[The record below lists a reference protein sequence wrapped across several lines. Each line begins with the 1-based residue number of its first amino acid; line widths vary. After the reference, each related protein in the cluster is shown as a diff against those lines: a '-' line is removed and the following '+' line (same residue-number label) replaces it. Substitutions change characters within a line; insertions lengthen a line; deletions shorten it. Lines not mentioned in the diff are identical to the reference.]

1 MAGET
6 NMALTTSGTS
16 FTGSQGFGLG
26 HLSVTGFSLHITSR
40 YVLDISEYFRLLL
53 IGRSDSMLSLSGRLY
68 SLDSGSVAILPPQA
82 EGTFIYGS
90 QCSYTQIAFCA
101 AANDPLDLSAQLH
114 RLSRGLTHIRLRSTK
129 ADAMRAALM
138 RLDELIAIGQGTG
151 KAAYARVYDMIVDL
165 VTESKNA
172 VGIATL
178 ETKSTTRL
186 ARDIKAYLD
195 LSFTEDITLDGLAA
209 RFFVSPS
216 HLCRVFKAEIGRRPF
231 AYINDLRIDRAASLL
246 RSGLA
251 ISQVRDICGYHSD
264 QHFIKEFRARTD
276 TTPGRYRLSFLVRK
290 SQ

>member
-1 MAGET
+1 
-6 NMALTTSGTS
+6 MALTTSGTS
-16 FTGSQGFGLG
+16 FTGSQGFGLS
-26 HLSVTGFSLHITSR
+26 HLSITGFSLHITSR
-40 YVLDISEYFRLLL
+40 YALDISECFRLLL

-82 EGTFIYGS
+82 EGTFVYGS

-114 RLSRGLTHIRLRSTK
+114 RLSRGLTHIRLCSTK
-129 ADAMRAALM
+129 ADAMRASLM

-195 LSFTEDITLDGLAA
+195 LSFTEDITLDSLAA

-251 ISQVRDICGYHSD
+251 MSQVRDICGYHSD
-264 QHFIKEFRARTD
+264 QHFIKEFRARMD
-276 TTPGRYRLSFLVRK
+276 TTPGRFRISFLERK
-290 SQ
+290 LQ

>member
-1 MAGET
+1 
-6 NMALTTSGTS
+6 MALTTDSTS
-16 FTGSQGFGLG
+16 ALASDRFGLS
-26 HLSVTGFSLHITSR
+26 HLSIAGFSLHITSR
-40 YVLDISEYFRLLL
+40 HVLDISECFRLLL

-82 EGTFIYGS
+82 EGTFVYGS

-172 VGIATL
+172 VGIAAL
-178 ETKSTTRL
+178 EAKPTTRL

-251 ISQVRDICGYHSD
+251 MSQVRDICGYHSD

>member
-1 MAGET
+1 
-6 NMALTTSGTS
+6 MALTTDSTS
-16 FTGSQGFGLG
+16 APALDGFSLS
-26 HLSVTGFSLHITSR
+26 HLSITGFSLHITSR
-40 YVLDISEYFRLLL
+40 HVLDISECFRLLL
-53 IGRSDSMLSLSGRLY
+53 IGRSDSMLSVSGRLY

-82 EGTFIYGS
+82 EGTFVYGS
-90 QCSYTQIAFCA
+90 QCSYTQIAFYP

-114 RLSRGLTHIRLRSTK
+114 RLSRGLTHIRLHGTK
-129 ADAMRAALM
+129 AESMRAALM
-138 RLDELIAIGQGTG
+138 RLDELIAISQGTG

-172 VGIATL
+172 VGIAAL
-178 ETKSTTRL
+178 EAKPTTRL

-251 ISQVRDICGYHSD
+251 VSQVRDICGYHSD

>member
-1 MAGET
+1 
-6 NMALTTSGTS
+6 MALTTDSTS
-16 FTGSQGFGLG
+16 ALASDRFGLS
-26 HLSVTGFSLHITSR
+26 HLSIAGFSLHITSR
-40 YVLDISEYFRLLL
+40 HVLDISESFRLLL

-82 EGTFIYGS
+82 EGTFVYGS

-251 ISQVRDICGYHSD
+251 VSQVRDICGYHSD

-276 TTPGRYRLSFLVRK
+276 TTPGRYRLSFSVRK
-290 SQ
+290 S

>member
-1 MAGET
+1 
-6 NMALTTSGTS
+6 MALTTDSTS
-16 FTGSQGFGLG
+16 APASDGFCLS
-26 HLSVTGFSLHITSR
+26 HLSIAGFSLHITSR
-40 YVLDISEYFRLLL
+40 HVLDISECFRLLL

-82 EGTFIYGS
+82 EGTFVYGS

-138 RLDELIAIGQGTG
+138 RLDELITIGQGTG

-178 ETKSTTRL
+178 EAKSTTRL

-251 ISQVRDICGYHSD
+251 VSQVRDICGYHSD

>member
-1 MAGET
+1 
-6 NMALTTSGTS
+6 MALTTNSTS
-16 FTGSQGFGLG
+16 APASDVFGLS
-26 HLSVTGFSLHITSR
+26 HLSIAGFSLHITSR
-40 YVLDISEYFRLLL
+40 HVLDISECFRLLL
-53 IGRSDSMLSLSGRLY
+53 IGRSDSMLSVSGRLY

-82 EGTFIYGS
+82 EGTFVYGS
-90 QCSYTQIAFCA
+90 QCSYTQIAFYP

-114 RLSRGLTHIRLRSTK
+114 RLSRGLTHIRLHGTK
-129 ADAMRAALM
+129 AESMRAALM
-138 RLDELIAIGQGTG
+138 RLDELIAISQGTG

-172 VGIATL
+172 VGIAAL
-178 ETKSTTRL
+178 EAKPTTRL

-246 RSGLA
+246 RSDLA
-251 ISQVRDICGYHSD
+251 VSQVRDICGYHSD

>member
-1 MAGET
+1 
-6 NMALTTSGTS
+6 MALTTSGTS

-26 HLSVTGFSLHITSR
+26 HLSITGFSLHITSR
-40 YVLDISEYFRLLL
+40 YVLDISECFRLLL
-53 IGRSDSMLSLSGRLY
+53 IGQSDSMLSLSGRLY

-82 EGTFIYGS
+82 EGTFVYGS

-251 ISQVRDICGYHSD
+251 VSQVRDICGYHSD

>member
-1 MAGET
+1 
-6 NMALTTSGTS
+6 MALTTSGTS
-16 FTGSQGFGLG
+16 FTGSQGFGLS
-26 HLSVTGFSLHITSR
+26 HLSITGFSLHITSR
-40 YVLDISEYFRLLL
+40 YALDISECFRLLL

-82 EGTFIYGS
+82 EGTFVYGS

-129 ADAMRAALM
+129 ADAMRVALM

-195 LSFTEDITLDGLAA
+195 LSFTEDITLDSLAA

-251 ISQVRDICGYHSD
+251 MSQVRDICGYHSD
-264 QHFIKEFRARTD
+264 QHFIKEFRARMD
-276 TTPGRYRLSFLVRK
+276 TTPGRFRISFLERK
-290 SQ
+290 LQ

>member
-1 MAGET
+1 
-6 NMALTTSGTS
+6 MALTTDSTS
-16 FTGSQGFGLG
+16 ALASDRFGLS
-26 HLSVTGFSLHITSR
+26 HLSIAGFSLHITSR
-40 YVLDISEYFRLLL
+40 HVLDISECFRLLL

-82 EGTFIYGS
+82 EGTFVYGS

-251 ISQVRDICGYHSD
+251 MSQVRDICGYHSD
-264 QHFIKEFRARTD
+264 QHFIKEFRARMD
-276 TTPGRYRLSFLVRK
+276 TTPGRFRLSFLSRK
-290 SQ
+290 TQ

>member
-1 MAGET
+1 
-6 NMALTTSGTS
+6 
-16 FTGSQGFGLG
+16 
-26 HLSVTGFSLHITSR
+26 
-40 YVLDISEYFRLLL
+40 
-53 IGRSDSMLSLSGRLY
+53 
-68 SLDSGSVAILPPQA
+68 
-82 EGTFIYGS
+82 
-90 QCSYTQIAFCA
+90 
-101 AANDPLDLSAQLH
+101 
-114 RLSRGLTHIRLRSTK
+114 
-129 ADAMRAALM
+129 MRAALM
-138 RLDELIAIGQGTG
+138 RLDELIATGQGTG
-151 KAAYARVYDMIVDL
+151 KAAYARVYDLIVDL
-165 VTESKNA
+165 VTQSKNA

-251 ISQVRDICGYHSD
+251 MSQVRDICGYHSD

-276 TTPGRYRLSFLVRK
+276 TTPGRYRRSFLVRK
-290 SQ
+290 IQ

>member
-1 MAGET
+1 
-6 NMALTTSGTS
+6 MALTTNSTS
-16 FTGSQGFGLG
+16 APASDVFGLS
-26 HLSVTGFSLHITSR
+26 HLSIAGFSLHITSR
-40 YVLDISEYFRLLL
+40 HVLDISECFRLLL
-53 IGRSDSMLSLSGRLY
+53 IGRSDSMLSVSGRLY

-82 EGTFIYGS
+82 EGTFVYGS
-90 QCSYTQIAFCA
+90 QCSYTQIAFYP

-114 RLSRGLTHIRLRSTK
+114 RLSRGLTHIRLHGTK
-129 ADAMRAALM
+129 AESMRAALM
-138 RLDELIAIGQGTG
+138 RLDELIAISQGTG

-172 VGIATL
+172 VGIAAL
-178 ETKSTTRL
+178 EAKPTTRL

-251 ISQVRDICGYHSD
+251 VSQVRDICGYHSD